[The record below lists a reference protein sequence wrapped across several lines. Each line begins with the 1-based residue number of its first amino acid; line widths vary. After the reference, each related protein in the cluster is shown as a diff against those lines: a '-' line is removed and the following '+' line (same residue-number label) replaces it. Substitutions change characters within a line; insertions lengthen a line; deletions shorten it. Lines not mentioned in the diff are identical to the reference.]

1 MDRGGPRPWER
12 RRILC
17 SPGCGGGGGVV
28 AASRAG
34 SPSDS
39 REGDDSDIISSNQVS
54 GRRLSVWLQFFDSEC
69 AGGAAE
75 GYQISG

>member
-1 MDRGGPRPWER
+1 
-12 RRILC
+12 
-17 SPGCGGGGGVV
+17 V